1 MLKTAITF
9 GASLA
14 AAAILVATAGA
25 ATSPTLD
32 GQQASAPTPK
42 TTCLYDLA
50 HWNAEITYTVTGTAT
65 GTYQG
70 TYTESGKARLST
82 MGGFGS
88 LTAIDATFT
97 IQTAQGAIT
106 GTKTFGYGTTS
117 GTGSCDDVKSDSTL
131 AITKAVYTATLPD
144 GTPDHGVVD
153 MQSSDVPATAGFTA
167 AFDSTR
173 PPLVDTDADGV
184 LDGDDNCPAVPNKGQ
199 ADVDRDGIGDACDA
213 VDNRSTYELTAELR
227 DLTRDAGLAKLATRL
242 DHALD
247 ALRVGDVSGACG
259 DVSWYS
265 SQVKNQR
272 GKQIPVATAD
282 SLLGKAA
289 TIRTRLGC
297 R

>member
-14 AAAILVATAGA
+14 AAATLVATAGA

-42 TTCLYDLA
+42 TTCLSAVYT
-50 HWNAEITYTVTGTAT
+50 AEITYTVTGTAT

-70 TYTESGKARLST
+70 TYTESGTAKLST
-82 MGGFGS
+82 FGGPGS

-97 IQTAQGAIT
+97 IDTPQGTIT

-117 GTGSCDDVKSDSTL
+117 GSGSCDAAKSDSTL
-131 AITKAVYTATLPD
+131 SVTKAVYTATLPD
-144 GTPDHGVVD
+144 GTPDHGVVS

-184 LDGDDNCPAVPNKGQ
+184 LDGDDNCPTVPNKAQ
-199 ADVDRDGIGDACDA
+199 ADVDRDGLGDACDG

-227 DLTRDAGLAKLATRL
+227 DLTRDAGQAKLATRL

-259 DVSWYS
+259 DVTWYS

-282 SLLGKAA
+282 LLLGKAA